1 MKNLLIALAL
11 ALPCSAHAASSAAVA
26 PVLPTQFGTLV
37 SNVAAQNLTYIGAQ
51 SYRIEVS
58 TPADQAILLLSGQGL
73 LYSMVCSSGVANG
86 TYAMA
91 FDSASASGIT
101 VATAGKAISPQVY
114 TSGQIVDTTITPNMG
129 YDASSKPQP
138 FANGL
143 VGIVHKGVANCL
155 FQARLTAGNNPGQ

>member
-1 MKNLLIALAL
+1 MKNLIIALAL
-11 ALPCSAHAASSAAVA
+11 AFPAAALADTASVA
-26 PVLPTQFGTLV
+26 PVLPTQSGTYV

-51 SYRIEVS
+51 TYRIEVS
-58 TPADQAILLLSGQGL
+58 TPADQAILLLSGKGL
-73 LYSMVCSSGVANG
+73 LYSLVCSSGVANG
-86 TYAMA
+86 TYALA

-114 TSGQIVDTTITPNMG
+114 TAGQIVDTTITPNAG
-129 YDASSKPQP
+129 YNPADRPQP

-155 FQARLTAGNNPGQ
+155 FQARLAAGNNPGQ